1 MSHLKESLILS
12 FTRHGL
18 QTDKY
23 ELIFPVVTPFTL
35 LSGLSSSTG
44 WYTGG
49 NPSSNIDW
57 IIREEITEAAQIG
70 TITLTTA
77 GAVTFTFTSTKNINI
92 GDVITITSPS
102 STQTATGSIG
112 VSIVGER

>member
-18 QTDKY
+18 VPDKY

-35 LSGLSSSTG
+35 LSGLPASTG

-49 NPSSNIDW
+49 NPNSDIDW
-57 IIREEITEAAQIG
+57 IIREEITEDAQIG
-70 TITLTTA
+70 TITLTT
-77 GAVTFTFTSTKNINI
+77 GGEVTFTFTTTKNINI
-92 GDVITITSPS
+92 GDVITIT
-102 STQTATGSIG
+102 
-112 VSIVGER
+112 